1 MQRETAPPPP
11 RKERQV
17 AEPAPPKRPPAAPV
31 QRRTQTSAAP
41 RTTTGRQPE
50 IDLDELARRLIGPLT
65 RLLRAELRL
74 DRERVG
80 RLRDPRTY

>member
-1 MQRETAPPPP
+1 MRPPPAP
-11 RKERQV
+11 V
-17 AEPAPPKRPPAAPV
+17 ARTATAAPAPV
-31 QRRTQTSAAP
+31 QRRAQTSGTQ
-41 RTTTGRQPE
+41 RKTQERQPE

-65 RLLRAELRL
+65 RLLRAELRM